1 LTQRFAGSSAAVY
14 LPRAEFWSSLMA
26 LVSMT
31 GFADAQ
37 GAHDN
42 VRWRWEAKSVNGR
55 GLDLR
60 FRLPP
65 GFESMEPAARILAG
79 ERFRRGNIQVS
90 LTLEPAEGARALKVD
105 PVALAAAV
113 KIAKEIAQDTGL
125 APARVDG
132 LLALKG
138 IIVQDEV
145 LSVEAPARAARDA
158 AVLQSLAFAFD
169 ALVRARAAEGAKLGA
184 IFSNLIGEI
193 EKLTHDAKCIAA
205 SQPAA
210 LREKLLVQIRD
221 LIASRELSEDRI
233 AQEAALLAA
242 KADIREELDRLQ
254 AHAQEGRTLLSS
266 NESVGRKLD
275 FLSQEFNREAN
286 TLCSKSSDIALT
298 RIGLALKS
306 AIDQFREQAQN
317 VE

>member
-1 LTQRFAGSSAAVY
+1 MS
-14 LPRAEFWSSLMA
+14 

-37 GAHDN
+37 GARDN

-55 GLDLR
+55 GLDVRLR
-60 FRLPP
+60 MPP
-65 GFESMEPAARILAG
+65 GFESIEPAARMLAA
-79 ERFRRGNIQVS
+79 ERFRRGNIQAS
-90 LTLEPAEGARALKVD
+90 LTFEPLDGTRALKVD
-105 PVALAAAV
+105 PIALAAAV
-113 KIAKEIAQDTGL
+113 RIAKEVAAETGL

-138 IIVQDEV
+138 VIVQDES
-145 LSVEAPARAARDA
+145 LPLEAPARGARDA
-158 AVLQSLAFAFD
+158 AILESLSLAFDSLA
-169 ALVRARAAEGAKLGA
+169 RARATEGSKLQTVMA
-184 IFSNLIGEI
+184 TLTDEI
-193 EKLTHDAKCIAA
+193 EKLTGDARNAAA

-210 LREKLLVQIRD
+210 LRDKMLLQVRE
-221 LIASRELSEDRI
+221 LIASRELSEDRV

-242 KADIREELDRLQ
+242 RADIREELDRLA
-254 AHAQEGRTLLSS
+254 AHAQEARTLIASS
-266 NESVGRKLD
+266 EAIGRKLD
-275 FLSQEFNREAN
+275 FLAQEFNREAN

-298 RIGLALKS
+298 RIGLALKA